1 MFKTLFC
8 CAYSRRSLFSETLFI
23 GRNFAFQNG
32 LGLTIKT
39 ASTNSPWVYI
49 REGLLY
55 KGFVRV
61 SFGGLIFGR
70 AYYWNF
76 FFIMG
81 KRPNCL
87 TLFFLL
93 DSWCK
98 LDLGFV
104 VDTSKSIKV
113 HNIDKVRI
121 FLKRIVEKFQISE
134 NETHVSL
141 ETFDRVSIL
150 HNKFSDT
157 DYHNESA
164 IKDLFDRKVR
174 QPLRK
179 PTRLDL
185 AIKTAN
191 EEMFIEANGD
201 RPEVQSVMV
210 LLTDGR
216 SHPRKT
222 EPFIDDV

>member
-1 MFKTLFC
+1 
-8 CAYSRRSLFSETLFI
+8 
-23 GRNFAFQNG
+23 
-32 LGLTIKT
+32 
-39 ASTNSPWVYI
+39 
-49 REGLLY
+49 
-55 KGFVRV
+55 
-61 SFGGLIFGR
+61 
-70 AYYWNF
+70 
-76 FFIMG
+76 MG

-121 FLKRIVEKFQISE
+121 VLKRIVEKFQISE

-157 DYHNESA
+157 DYNNESA

-222 EPFIDDV
+222 EPFIDDVRDLKVRQTCSRFYGDRITLAFILSRRVFGLQPFWLKNTVKPGYNGHSWEMAPR